1 MPIGRGRSGG
11 GVRLRPVSGMRRRW
25 RRSAERVRSERTG
38 DGTGSVK
45 VRKTSQ
51 GLFGALHFA
60 ARSGSDIQFLVI
72 IRLLGDEEGLKLLDC
87 EFATKVAR

>member
-1 MPIGRGRSGG
+1 MVLEGSGRGR
-11 GVRLRPVSGMRRRW
+11 RAKFCLAR
-25 RRSAERVRSERTG
+25 
-38 DGTGSVK
+38 
-45 VRKTSQ
+45 
-51 GLFGALHFA
+51 FIFA